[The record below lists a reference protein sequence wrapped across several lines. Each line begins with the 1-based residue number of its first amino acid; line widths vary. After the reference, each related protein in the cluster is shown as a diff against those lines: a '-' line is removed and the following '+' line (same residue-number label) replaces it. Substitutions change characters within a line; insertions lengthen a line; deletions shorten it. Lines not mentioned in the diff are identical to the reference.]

1 MSGHIKMKDK
11 KLLNIAKDVIKL
23 EYTSLKK
30 LHSSIGNSFEK
41 IIKTKNNNKFVF
53 TCGSGV
59 TASVLAYAYKIVNKD
74 YQPIIYDGSWSEYGK
89 YSP

>member
-1 MSGHIKMKDK
+1 MVDADK
-11 KLLNIAKDVIKL
+11 RQQNKGYLKVIDI
-23 EYTSLKK
+23 ED
-30 LHSSIGNSFEK
+30 FE
-41 IIKTKNNNKFVF
+41 KNNNKFVF

-59 TASVLAYAYKIVNKD
+59 TASVLAYAYKMVNND